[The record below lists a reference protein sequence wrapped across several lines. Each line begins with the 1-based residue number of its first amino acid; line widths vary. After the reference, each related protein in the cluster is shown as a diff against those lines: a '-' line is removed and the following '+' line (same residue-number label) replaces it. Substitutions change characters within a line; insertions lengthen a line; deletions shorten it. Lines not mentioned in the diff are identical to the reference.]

1 MGVVSHGDTMPH
13 YRVYLIDKDDHI
25 VSVKEMTA
33 PSDADALEAAK
44 TFVDGLD
51 VEVWE
56 LGRKVGRLAA

>member
-1 MGVVSHGDTMPH
+1 MPH